1 MLSRR
6 NRKVLSRDEK
16 DLREGELMI
25 KVRDVMVSPVITVDA
40 NTTIEEV
47 CRIMGE
53 KHIGSVIVTE
63 GGKPAG
69 IFTERDLLTKIL
81 VKDVKL
87 LKERVKEFMSSP
99 LTVITP
105 DFELREAARIMTQLK
120 IRRLPVVEEGQLLG
134 IITSADITR
143 AIGENPLSI

>member
-1 MLSRR
+1 
-6 NRKVLSRDEK
+6 
-16 DLREGELMI
+16 MI

-40 NTTIEEV
+40 DVTVEEV

-81 VKDVKL
+81 VKGVEL
-87 LKERVKEFMSSP
+87 LKGKVREFMSSP

-120 IRRLPVVEEGQLLG
+120 IRRLPVVQEGQLLG

-143 AIGENPLSI
+143 AIGESHLSI

>member
-1 MLSRR
+1 
-6 NRKVLSRDEK
+6 
-16 DLREGELMI
+16 MI

-40 NTTIEEV
+40 NTAIEEV

-69 IFTERDLLTKIL
+69 IFTERDLLTKVL

-120 IRRLPVVEEGQLLG
+120 IRRLPIVEEGQLLG

>member
-69 IFTERDLLTKIL
+69 IFTERDLLTKVL

-143 AIGENPLSI
+143 AIGENPLTI

>member
-1 MLSRR
+1 L
-6 NRKVLSRDEK
+6 
-16 DLREGELMI
+16 I
-25 KVRDVMVSPVITVDA
+25 KVRDIMVSPVVTVDV
-40 NTTIEEV
+40 NTSVEEV

-81 VKDVKL
+81 VKDVGL
-87 LKERVKEFMSSP
+87 LRERVKEFMSSP

-143 AIGENPLSI
+143 AIGESPLSI

>member
-143 AIGENPLSI
+143 AIGENPLTI